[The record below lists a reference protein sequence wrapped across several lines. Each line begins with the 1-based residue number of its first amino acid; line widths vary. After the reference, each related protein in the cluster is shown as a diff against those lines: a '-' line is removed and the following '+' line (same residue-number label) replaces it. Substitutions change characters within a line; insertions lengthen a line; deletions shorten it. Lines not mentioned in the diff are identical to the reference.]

1 MTIKYTPATAKVEQ
15 RFAPISC
22 MKETRGFTMQIQSPG
37 RYSARCFAT
46 AEVFAIRGKYCIG
59 YVTYNNQVKNAAV
72 WLAEDG
78 TRVDGLKD
86 EDLIKF
92 VGPAKPRIRRIQQI
106 NHRDQASAQS
116 A

>member
-1 MTIKYTPATAKVEQ
+1 
-15 RFAPISC
+15 
-22 MKETRGFTMQIQSPG
+22 MQIQSPG

-78 TRVDGLKD
+78 SRVDGLKD